1 MLDGFDDTLIERVK
15 REDTEFRRL
24 LDEHQHY
31 ETQLDTYTDL
41 RFLTTEQEMERKR
54 LQKLKLLGKDRMI
67 AILQQHQMAAR
78 G

>member
-1 MLDGFDDTLIERVK
+1 MLDGFDDTLIEQVK

-24 LDEHQHY
+24 LDEHQRY
-31 ETQLDTYTDL
+31 ETQLDTYAGL

-67 AILQQHQMAAR
+67 AILQQRQD